1 MCACVCLCV
10 RVCACVSVCTGVK
23 PPYRGGV
30 VAGDGHQKSTSP
42 AEGRES
48 QSLAGEVLQTLDR
61 EGLQDI
67 NAGIT
72 RTHRHTHIPRP
83 GRTDTHKRAR
93 TDTSTYPGQD
103 AQTHTSGHAQ
113 THARTDTRTYP
124 GQDAQTHTSGH
135 AQTDAG
141 GQTRTHKQTHTGT
154 EHTQTHVGRH
164 AHPDV
169 RMQAGTP
176 RRHTHSLSHV
186 WLFAILYTQS
196 QNYDFDVMPA

>member
-1 MCACVCLCV
+1 MRACVRASVCPCLLVPACACLCVSVRPGLGMCVCLCV

-48 QSLAGEVLQTLDR
+48 QRPAGEVLQTLDR

-93 TDTSTYPGQD
+93 TDRCRW
-103 AQTHTSGHAQ
+103 A
-113 THARTDTRTYP
+113 DT
-124 GQDAQTHTSGH
+124 H
-135 AQTDAG
+135 AQTDAHRHRAHTDARR
-141 GQTRTHKQTHTGT
+141 QARTPRCT
-154 EHTQTHVGRH
+154 
-164 AHPDV
+164 
-169 RMQAGTP
+169 QAGTP
-176 RRHTHSLSHV
+176 RRHTGRHASQTHSVSVCL
-186 WLFAILYTQS
+186 
-196 QNYDFDVMPA
+196 

>member
-93 TDTSTYPGQD
+93 TDTRTHRHTHIPRPGRTD
-103 AQTHTSGHAQ
+103 THKR
-113 THARTDTRTYP
+113 ARTDT
-124 GQDAQTHTSGH
+124 
-135 AQTDAG
+135 
-141 GQTRTHKQTHTGT
+141 
-154 EHTQTHVGRH
+154 
-164 AHPDV
+164 
-169 RMQAGTP
+169 QAGTP
-176 RRHTHSLSHV
+176 HRQTGTHAAQTQAGRQAGRQARHTDVGRHKQERTHRRTHARSHTST
-186 WLFAILYTQS
+186 LYTEK
-196 QNYDFDVMPA
+196 A

>member
-93 TDTSTYPGQD
+93 TDTQAGTPHRQTGTHA
-103 AQTHTSGHAQ
+103 AQTQAGRQAGTPHRRRQAQAGTDTQ
-113 THARTDTRTYP
+113 THARTLAHLNSLHREGLKDR
-124 GQDAQTHTSGH
+124 
-135 AQTDAG
+135 DAG
-141 GQTRTHKQTHTGT
+141 RTHAHTLTHCSTLSSY
-154 EHTQTHVGRH
+154 QAKGRFFLPPH
-164 AHPDV
+164 WSF
-169 RMQAGTP
+169 
-176 RRHTHSLSHV
+176 SLS
-186 WLFAILYTQS
+186 LDLPT
-196 QNYDFDVMPA
+196 

>member
-93 TDTSTYPGQD
+93 TDTRTYPGQD

-113 THARTDTRTYP
+113 THRQARRTDR
-124 GQDAQTHTSGH
+124 
-135 AQTDAG
+135 
-141 GQTRTHKQTHTGT
+141 
-154 EHTQTHVGRH
+154 
-164 AHPDV
+164 
-169 RMQAGTP
+169 QARTP
-176 RRHTHSLSHV
+176 RRHRQAGRHAAQT
-186 WLFAILYTQS
+186 
-196 QNYDFDVMPA
+196 

>member
-10 RVCACVSVCTGVK
+10 SVCACVSVCTGVK

-93 TDTSTYPGQD
+93 TDRRAGARTNRRTLAHLNSLHREGLKDRD
-103 AQTHTSGHAQ
+103 AGR
-113 THARTDTRTYP
+113 THAHTL
-124 GQDAQTHTSGH
+124 THCSTLSSYQ
-135 AQTDAG
+135 A
-141 GQTRTHKQTHTGT
+141 K
-154 EHTQTHVGRH
+154 GRFFLPPH
-164 AHPDV
+164 WSF
-169 RMQAGTP
+169 
-176 RRHTHSLSHV
+176 SLS
-186 WLFAILYTQS
+186 LDLPT
-196 QNYDFDVMPA
+196 

>member
-1 MCACVCLCV
+1 M
-10 RVCACVSVCTGVK
+10 SVCTGVK

-93 TDTSTYPGQD
+93 TDTRTHRHTHIPRPGRTD
-103 AQTHTSGHAQ
+103 THKR
-113 THARTDTRTYP
+113 ARTDT
-124 GQDAQTHTSGH
+124 
-135 AQTDAG
+135 
-141 GQTRTHKQTHTGT
+141 
-154 EHTQTHVGRH
+154 
-164 AHPDV
+164 
-169 RMQAGTP
+169 QAGTP
-176 RRHTHSLSHV
+176 HRQTGTHAAQTQAGRQACRTDVGRHKQERTHRRTHARSHTST
-186 WLFAILYTQS
+186 LYTEK
-196 QNYDFDVMPA
+196 A

>member
-93 TDTSTYPGQD
+93 TDTRTYPGQD

-135 AQTDAG
+135 AQTHRQAR
-141 GQTRTHKQTHTGT
+141 RTD
-154 EHTQTHVGRH
+154 R
-164 AHPDV
+164 
-169 RMQAGTP
+169 QARTP
-176 RRHTHSLSHV
+176 RRHRQAGRHAAQT
-186 WLFAILYTQS
+186 
-196 QNYDFDVMPA
+196 

>member
-10 RVCACVSVCTGVK
+10 SVCACVSVCTGVK

-48 QSLAGEVLQTLDR
+48 QSLAGE
-61 EGLQDI
+61 GLQDI

-93 TDTSTYPGQD
+93 TDRCRHACTNRRTQAPS
-103 AQTHTSGHAQ
+103 THTL
-113 THARTDTRTYP
+113 
-124 GQDAQTHTSGH
+124 THTL
-135 AQTDAG
+135 
-141 GQTRTHKQTHTGT
+141 THT
-154 EHTQTHVGRH
+154 
-164 AHPDV
+164 
-169 RMQAGTP
+169 
-176 RRHTHSLSHV
+176 HTHTHDRQH
-186 WLFAILYTQS
+186 TE
-196 QNYDFDVMPA
+196 

>member
-93 TDTSTYPGQD
+93 TDSVRVCACVLYL
-103 AQTHTSGHAQ
+103 HLCL
-113 THARTDTRTYP
+113 
-124 GQDAQTHTSGH
+124 
-135 AQTDAG
+135 
-141 GQTRTHKQTHTGT
+141 
-154 EHTQTHVGRH
+154 VGLLCVESEGLPRPCSSSSPCPLLRWCFSDDRH
-164 AHPDV
+164 QQRLHPDTGV
-169 RMQAGTP
+169 
-176 RRHTHSLSHV
+176 
-186 WLFAILYTQS
+186 
-196 QNYDFDVMPA
+196 